1 LSRGPEK
8 MARAALLGL
17 AVHAY
22 CLRPSRLALTI
33 FQARWAREPLLGA
46 WAWAGFIW

>member
-1 LSRGPEK
+1 

-33 FQARWAREPLLGA
+33 FQARWARDAFAE
-46 WAWAGFIW
+46 GFGLVGLYQLVV